1 MRNYFVSQGGP
12 DAAAGAHATKK
23 WWNNLWEKRKK
34 TRNFRK
40 RIITCYNQPVEE
52 DHFLGFGRFSFVSK
66 SVCFCWGFV
75 KVLLCFFCTLMHT
88 QNEKWYALCIYI
100 YIHIHTICIHIYIY
114 IYINM
119 MYSYIS
125 NIWNPLNFGPE
136 RTLSWMVNP
145 GFSFASETG
154 TIGQPERDVDLYII
168 VIIYICIAW

>member
-1 MRNYFVSQGGP
+1 MRFSYVSARRQDIPEISPKAFAAQWGITLWAREAQTRPLGP
-12 DAAAGAHATKK
+12 MQPRNGETTSGKNGKK
-23 WWNNLWEKRKK
+23 N
-34 TRNFRK
+34 RNFRK

-66 SVCFCWGFV
+66 SVCFCWDFV

-100 YIHIHTICIHIYIY
+100 YTYTYILYVYIYTY

-125 NIWNPLNFGPE
+125 NHLKP
-136 RTLSWMVNP
+136 
-145 GFSFASETG
+145 SELWTWTNAFLDG
-154 TIGQPERDVDLYII
+154 
-168 VIIYICIAW
+168 